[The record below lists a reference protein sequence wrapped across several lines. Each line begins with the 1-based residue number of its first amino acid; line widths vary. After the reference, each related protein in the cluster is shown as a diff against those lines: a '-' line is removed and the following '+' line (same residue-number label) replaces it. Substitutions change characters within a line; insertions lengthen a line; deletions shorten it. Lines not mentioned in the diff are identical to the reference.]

1 MLKSG
6 EMFTVK
12 GKSYSFDFITDADG
26 SGVLP
31 VLYDENDNFLA
42 SGRGRCLRKLLL
54 LGLGF

>member
-6 EMFTVK
+6 ETFK
-12 GKSYSFDFITDADG
+12 IRGKSYSFDFLTDADG

-31 VLYDENDNFLA
+31 VLYDANDDFMA